1 MYPWLGLTSND
12 FEFFVSS
19 QHLIGYKPLQNIVQQ
34 KVLTENECFV
44 KKDRFRSD
52 KCFYRDGITTISV
65 FNVMR
70 FFRNSLYV
78 TIPKT
83 KLPKSHSLSPFFPKK
98 SKKAS
103 FLLCNIYFVKQTT
116 KYAFYGINKPCK
128 ISHICKAMAHF
139 KAVFILYCYDVKLH
153 KYYNN
158 LPKLHL

>member
-1 MYPWLGLTSND
+1 MILITLCHYTIWFIKNLCRIYNKTY
-12 FEFFVSS
+12 S
-19 QHLIGYKPLQNIVQQ
+19 QKMNVWW
-34 KVLTENECFV
+34 

-158 LPKLHL
+158 LPKLHLKPFLF